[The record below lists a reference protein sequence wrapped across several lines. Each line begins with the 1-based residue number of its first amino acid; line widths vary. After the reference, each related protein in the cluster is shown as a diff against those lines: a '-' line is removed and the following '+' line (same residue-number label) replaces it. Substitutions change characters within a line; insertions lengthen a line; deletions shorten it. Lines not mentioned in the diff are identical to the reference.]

1 MEPSELSWRNPYYV
15 TYLDKV
21 LALYLELNKRQQIG
35 SSPNH
40 WPNTSVFALLRSP
53 PPIPQSTKSLVSNS
67 HGGNLGASPAS
78 RTSRVLVDFSQR
90 DNSAP
95 PSEIGSQGLTFPP
108 PIALPT
114 SVSEVEYCR
123 PCSKAFKGTPQT
135 RKSNFLRHI
144 KTSREHNKDAVYIC
158 PMPGCNS
165 KRRRTDNLNKHL
177 KTAHG
182 MLSRSERR
190 QAIGASKR
198 MVS

>member
-1 MEPSELSWRNPYYV
+1 MESSEPSWRNPYYV
-15 TYLDKV
+15 TDLDNV

-53 PPIPQSTKSLVSNS
+53 PPIAQSTESLVSNS
-67 HGGNLGASPAS
+67 HGSNLGASPAS
-78 RTSRVLVDFSQR
+78 RTSQVLVN
-90 DNSAP
+90 NSAP
-95 PSEIGSQGLTFPP
+95 PSEIASQGLTFPP

-123 PCSKAFKGTPQT
+123 PCSKAFKGTPQN
-135 RKSNFLRHI
+135 RKSNFLRHL
-144 KTSREHNKDAVYIC
+144 KTSRKHNRDAVYIC
-158 PMPGCNS
+158 PKPGCNS
-165 KRRRTDNLNKHL
+165 KHKRTDNLNKHL
-177 KTAHG
+177 QTAHEI
-182 MLSRSERR
+182 LSKSERR